1 MNINRLFMALILLLV
16 TFSFSLT
23 SSATSWDTSSQDQQ
37 AWVGEQDAEAQ
48 FTYLEATITA
58 KIKNTNDH
66 VEYFKI
72 SQKYTGTLDTTAGS
86 AITWE
91 ILWTNPCALKMIKY
105 MADIDTD
112 DLGWKIQPGETKTV
126 SFKLR
131 AYPSPTSSYPNYI
144 RQPGMNNTFWPLL
157 NEPGLQASWF
167 LPNEIEYLNPSL
179 DLVSWKGHFCFWI
192 KNFDYTRP
200 KVSGIVRAPIVPIDS
215 KLTYS
220 NPKVT
225 YIDKEVS
232 WADTAA
238 WDVLLYP
245 GQSKHFSY
253 TYQWPKT
260 SSSSY
265 SGSAGSASY
274 DIPTTA
280 AASTNASVPTTSETG
295 VPFALFVVGA
305 IVIAGGVTYAKFFR

>member
-1 MNINRLFMALILLLV
+1 MNINKVCVAVITLVVLFTAISSSWAADD
-16 TFSFSLT
+16 TFK
-23 SSATSWDTSSQDQQ
+23 DQQ
-37 AWVGEQDAEAQ
+37 AWVEEQDAEVQ

-58 KIKNTNDH
+58 KVKNNNDH

-72 SQKYTGTLDTTAGS
+72 SQKYTGTLDTTSGS

-105 MADIDTD
+105 ASDIDED
-112 DLGWKIQPGETKTV
+112 DLGWKVQPGETKTV

-131 AYPSPTSSYPNYI
+131 AYPTPTSALPNYI

-179 DLVSWKGHFCFWI
+179 DLVSWKGHFCFWV

-220 NPKVT
+220 NPQVT
-225 YIDKEVS
+225 YIDKEVT
-232 WADTAA
+232 WANTAA

-253 TYQWPKT
+253 TYQWPT
-260 SSSSY
+260 SSSSGY
-265 SGSAGSASY
+265 SGSAGSSSY
-274 DIPTTA
+274 NIPTTA
-280 AASTNASVPTTSETG
+280 AAQTNASVPTSSETG
-295 VPFALFVVGA
+295 VPFALFIVGA
-305 IVIAGGVTYAKFFR
+305 LVIAGGVTYAKFFR